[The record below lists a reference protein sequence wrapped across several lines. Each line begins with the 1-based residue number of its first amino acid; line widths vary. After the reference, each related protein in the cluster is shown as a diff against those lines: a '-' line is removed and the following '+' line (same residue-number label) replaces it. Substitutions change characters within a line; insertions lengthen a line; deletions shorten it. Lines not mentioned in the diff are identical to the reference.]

1 MKALVYTGPDR
12 VEFRDADEPIAQAG
26 DALLEVAAVGI
37 CGSDMHAYHGH
48 DDRRPAPLILGHEAV
63 GRVVEGPMQGR
74 YVAVNPLVTCGECE
88 ACLSGRS
95 NLCGKRQII
104 SMPPRQG
111 AFAERLAMPARNLVA
126 LPDGMDPV
134 KAALTEPLATS
145 YHAAHLAA
153 RAHGQMLAN
162 TMALANAR
170 ALVIGA
176 GSIGIGA
183 ALALRM
189 QGCTDIQL
197 GETNP
202 LRRETA
208 RRTGAAVV
216 FDPTSDAGPVA
227 NSIDIVIDAVGM
239 DATRAA
245 AFKAVRPGGVIVHIG
260 LAGGSGGMDI
270 RKATLQEVTFIGT
283 YTYSMTDFRETL
295 AAIHKGGFGDLD
307 WFEERP
313 LSEGAAAF
321 MDLAAGK
328 SAAAKIILR
337 P

>member
-1 MKALVYTGPDR
+1 MKALVYTGPET
-12 VEFRDADEPIAQAG
+12 VEFRDAAEPIAGVGEAI
-26 DALLEVAAVGI
+26 LEVAAVGI

-63 GRVVEGPMQGR
+63 GRVVEGRDKGR
-74 YVAVNPLVTCGECE
+74 LVAVNPLVTCGQCDV
-88 ACLSGRS
+88 CLSGRS
-95 NLCGKRQII
+95 NLCAKRQII

-111 AFAERLAMPARNLVA
+111 AFAERLAMPEGNLVA
-126 LPDGMDPV
+126 LPDGMDPLQ
-134 KAALTEPLATS
+134 AALTEPLATS

-153 RAHGQMLAN
+153 RAFGRPLAG
-162 TMALANAR
+162 AK

-189 QGCTDIQL
+189 QGCTEIML

-202 LRRETA
+202 LRRRTA
-208 RRTGAAVV
+208 ERTEAANVY
-216 FDPTSDAGPVA
+216 DPISEPGPAA
-227 NSIDIVIDAVGM
+227 NSLDIVIDAVGM
-239 DATRAA
+239 DATRAVS
-245 AFKAVRPGGVIVHIG
+245 FKAVRPGGVIVHIG

-295 AAIHKGGFGDLD
+295 AAIHRGNFGTLD

-321 MDLAAGK
+321 QDLAAGR

>member
-1 MKALVYTGPDR
+1 MKALVYTGPDS
-12 VEFRDADEPIAQAG
+12 VEFRDADDPVAGPG
-26 DALLEVAAVGI
+26 DALLEIAAVGI

-63 GRVVEGPMQGR
+63 GRVVKGKGEGQ
-74 YVAVNPLVTCGECE
+74 YVAVNPLVTCGVCD

-95 NLCGKRQII
+95 NLCAKRQII

-111 AFAERLAMPARNLVA
+111 AFAQLLAMPERNLVP
-126 LPDGMDPV
+126 LPQGIDPV

-153 RAHGQMLAN
+153 RTHGRP
-162 TMALANAR
+162 LANAK
-170 ALVIGA
+170 ALVVGA

-183 ALALRM
+183 VLALRM
-189 QGCTDIQL
+189 QGARDIQL
-197 GETNP
+197 AETNP
-202 LRRETA
+202 LRRQTA
-208 RRTGAAVV
+208 INTGAARV
-216 FDPTSDAGPVA
+216 FDPMSEQGATE
-227 NSIDIVIDAVGM
+227 NSIDVVIDAVGM

-295 AAIHKGGFGDLD
+295 TAIHNGGFGDLD

-313 LSEGAAAF
+313 LSAGAAAF
-321 MDLAAGK
+321 QDLAAGR